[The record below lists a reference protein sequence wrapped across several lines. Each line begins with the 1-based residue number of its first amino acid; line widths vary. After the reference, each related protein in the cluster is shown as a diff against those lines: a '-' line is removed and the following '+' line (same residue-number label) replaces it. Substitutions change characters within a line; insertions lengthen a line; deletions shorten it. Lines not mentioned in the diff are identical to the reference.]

1 MPATGYCP
9 GMVEVSLSYEGDLR
23 CLSSHGPSGAQV
35 PTDAPKDN
43 MGKGEAFS
51 PTDLTATSL
60 GACMLTT
67 MAIAVIKKSLTAELA
82 GSKAIVRKH
91 MTAEMPRKI
100 AKIEV
105 ELEIPLA
112 EGHPDRTVLEQAA
125 WNCPVALSLHPE
137 VEKAVTFRWVG

>member
-1 MPATGYCP
+1 
-9 GMVEVSLSYEGDLR
+9 MVEVSVSYEGNLR
-23 CLSSHGPSGAQV
+23 CLSSHGPSGAEL

-67 MAIAVIKKSLTAELA
+67 MAIAVIKKSLEAELA

-100 AKIEV
+100 AKVEV
-105 ELEIPLA
+105 ELEIPLPESHA
-112 EGHPDRTVLEQAA
+112 AKAVLEEVA
-125 WNCPVALSLHPE
+125 WNCPVALSLHPD

>member
-1 MPATGYCP
+1 
-9 GMVEVSLSYEGDLR
+9 MVEVSLTYEGNLR
-23 CLSSHGPSGAQV
+23 CLSTHGPSGAQL

-43 MGKGEAFS
+43 MGQGEAFS

-67 MAIAVIKKSLTAELA
+67 MAIAVIKKSLDAELTGA
-82 GSKAIVRKH
+82 KAIVRKH

-105 ELEIPLA
+105 ELDIPLPEA
-112 EGHPDRTVLEQAA
+112 HPARAVLEEVA